1 VNLYLRRVR
10 EPIFNLNAHGIIQKS
25 QHQIERTQK
34 LQLEIVAT
42 FINILF
48 AAVCAAAPYIF
59 ELKWLWVPKGVRS
72 GMLLC
77 VRALSAVPAIPPL
90 LHGPYQGGIIIMR
103 STAAATVP
111 LLLR

>member
-1 VNLYLRRVR
+1 MR
-10 EPIFNLNAHGIIQKS
+10 EPIFNLNAHGIVQKS

-42 FINILF
+42 FIF

-77 VRALSAVPAIPPL
+77 VRALSAVRL
-90 LHGPYQGGIIIMR
+90 FHIITMGHTR
-103 STAAATVP
+103 GV
-111 LLLR
+111 